1 MAKIRRYDEIMAGA
15 TANMIAKQDKITDF
29 NEGSIIHTI
38 LDTVSRIAE
47 RMYVAIR
54 QGYNELLLLI
64 PYSILGFERKNGL
77 YASGKVIFKR
87 SVALSAQSIIPKGT
101 KVSGGGYSFTTAEA
115 AIIPVDATE
124 SSAVE
129 IVAEKAGRAYNTA
142 ARTITTIDS
151 VVPADVVEVTNPY
164 ALSGGTDQETDAEYK
179 ERFRIYINGLSGTNS
194 YAIKSAALSVNA
206 VRSVS
211 TQNHKPPYKNLYNM
225 SIYVDDGS
233 GGATEQTIEQV
244 KRAIEGDDTEENPG
258 HLAPG
263 INIRVLS
270 PTAIPVHIEMTV
282 SIYSIDSAEAR
293 EGIRSIVSG
302 YINGLT
308 IGKPVVL
315 SEIITKVM
323 ALNYVQDVS
332 ISSPQ
337 TNVAPAIN
345 QIARTGTVKINLIE
359 AD

>member
-54 QGYNELLLLI
+54 QGYNELLVLI
-64 PYSILGFERKNGL
+64 PYSLFGFERKNGFH
-77 YASGKVIFKR
+77 ASGKVIFKR
-87 SVALSAQSIIPKGT
+87 SVALSAQSIVPKGT
-101 KVSGGGYSFTTAEA
+101 RVSGGGYSFTTTEA
-115 AIIPVDATE
+115 AIIPVGGTE
-124 SSAVE
+124 SAAVE
-129 IVAEKAGRAYNTA
+129 VVADKAGRAFVA
-142 ARTITTIDS
+142 AGVINTIDS

-164 ALSGGTDQETDAEYK
+164 VLSGGTDQETDAEYK

-233 GGATEQTIEQV
+233 GGATEETIEAV
-244 KRAIEGDDTEENPG
+244 RRAIEGDDTEANPG

-270 PTAIPVHIEMTV
+270 PTAIPVVIEMDA
-282 SIYSIDSAEAR
+282 SIYSIDTDEAR
-293 EGIRSIVSG
+293 EGIRSVVSS

-315 SEIITKVM
+315 SQIIMKVM
-323 ALNYVQDVS
+323 ALNYVKDVS
-332 ISSPQ
+332 IFSPQ
-337 TNVAPAIN
+337 VNVTPAIN
-345 QIARTGTVKINLIE
+345 QIARTGTIKINLTE

>member
-1 MAKIRRYDEIMAGA
+1 MAKIRRYDEIMTGA

-54 QGYNELLLLI
+54 QGYNELLVLI
-64 PYSILGFERKNGL
+64 PYSLFGFERKNGFH
-77 YASGKVIFKR
+77 ASGKVIFKR
-87 SVALSAQSIIPKGT
+87 SVALSAQSIVPKGT
-101 KVSGGGYSFTTAEA
+101 RVSGGGYSFTTTEA
-115 AIIPVDATE
+115 AIIPVGGTE
-124 SSAVE
+124 SAAVE
-129 IVAEKAGRAYNTA
+129 VVADKAGRAFVA
-142 ARTITTIDS
+142 AGVINTIDS

-233 GGATEQTIEQV
+233 GGATEETIEAV
-244 KRAIEGDDTEENPG
+244 RRAIEGDDTEANPG

-270 PTAIPVHIEMTV
+270 PTAIPVVIEMDA
-282 SIYSIDSAEAR
+282 SIYSIDTDEAR
-293 EGIRSIVSG
+293 EGIRSVVSS

-323 ALNYVQDVS
+323 ALNYVKDVS

-337 TNVAPAIN
+337 VNVTPAIN
-345 QIARTGTVKINLIE
+345 QIARTGTIKINLTE

>member
-54 QGYNELLLLI
+54 QGYNELLVLI
-64 PYSILGFERKNGL
+64 PYSLFGFGRKNGL
-77 YASGKVIFKR
+77 HASGKVIFKR
-87 SVALSAQSIIPKGT
+87 SAAHPAQSIIPKGA
-101 KVSGGGYSFTTAEA
+101 KVSGGAYSFTTTEA
-115 AIIPVDATE
+115 GIIPVDGTE
-124 SSAVE
+124 SVPIEVIANT
-129 IVAEKAGRAYNTA
+129 AGRAFNVA
-142 ARTITTIDS
+142 AGVVNTIDS
-151 VVPADVVEVTNPY
+151 VVPADVVEVTNPH
-164 ALSGGTDQETDAEYK
+164 AFSGGTDQETDAEYK
-179 ERFRIYINGLSGTNS
+179 ERFRMYINGLSGTNS

-233 GGATEQTIEQV
+233 GGATEETIEAV
-244 KRAIEGDDTEENPG
+244 RRAIEGDDTEANPG
-258 HLAPG
+258 HLAPV

-270 PTAIPVHIEMTV
+270 PTAIPVVIEMDA
-282 SIYSIDSAEAR
+282 SIYSIDTDEAR
-293 EGIRSIVSG
+293 EGIRSVVSS

-323 ALNYVQDVS
+323 ALNYVKDVS

-337 TNVAPAIN
+337 VNITPAIN
-345 QIARTGTVKINLIE
+345 QIARTGTIKINLTE
-359 AD
+359 PD

>member
-54 QGYNELLLLI
+54 QGYNELLVLI
-64 PYSILGFERKNGL
+64 PYSILRFERKNGL
-77 YASGKVIFKR
+77 YANGKVIFKR
-87 SVALSAQSIIPKGT
+87 SFALSAQSIVPKGT
-101 KVSGGGYSFTTAEA
+101 RVSGGGYSFTTTEA
-115 AIIPVDATE
+115 AIIPVGGTE
-124 SSAVE
+124 SAAVE
-129 IVAEKAGRAYNTA
+129 VVADKAGRAFNVA
-142 ARTITTIDS
+142 AGVINTIDS

-211 TQNHKPPYKNLYNM
+211 TQNHKPPYKNIYNM

-233 GGATEQTIEQV
+233 GGATEKTIEAVRQ
-244 KRAIEGDDTEENPG
+244 AIEGDDSEENPG

-270 PTAIPVHIEMTV
+270 PTAVPVPIEMDV
-282 SIYSIDSAEAR
+282 SISSIDTSEAR
-293 EGIRSIVSG
+293 EGIHSVVSS

-315 SEIITKVM
+315 SKIITKVM
-323 ALNYVQDVS
+323 TLNYVKDVS

-337 TNVAPAIN
+337 VNVTPAIN
-345 QIARTGTVKINLIE
+345 QIARTETIKINLTE

>member
-54 QGYNELLLLI
+54 QGYNELLVLI
-64 PYSILGFERKNGL
+64 PYSLFGFERKNGFH
-77 YASGKVIFKR
+77 ASGKVIFKR
-87 SVALSAQSIIPKGT
+87 SVALSAQSIVPKGT
-101 KVSGGGYSFTTAEA
+101 RVSGGGYSFTTTEA
-115 AIIPVDATE
+115 AIIPVGGTE
-124 SSAVE
+124 SAAVE
-129 IVAEKAGRAYNTA
+129 VVADKAGRAFVA
-142 ARTITTIDS
+142 AGVINTIDS

-233 GGATEQTIEQV
+233 GGATEETIEAV
-244 KRAIEGDDTEENPG
+244 RRAIEGDDTEANPG

-270 PTAIPVHIEMTV
+270 PTAIPVVIEMDA
-282 SIYSIDSAEAR
+282 SIYSIDTDEAR
-293 EGIRSIVSG
+293 EGIRSVVSS

-323 ALNYVQDVS
+323 ALNYVKDVS

-337 TNVAPAIN
+337 VNVTPAIN
-345 QIARTGTVKINLIE
+345 QIARTGTIKINLTE